1 MTDFGAVSSFSGN
14 ENDKKSILN
23 IMAQY
28 EAFVIAALKSRPGV
42 TEDMIDGL

>member
-28 EAFVIAALKSRPGV
+28 EAESRPGV